1 MLTFRKAGIM
11 NGELVEH
18 PYQAL
23 MAEAKREREIVD
35 SPEAKRLQDAIFK
48 AVDAYSTFLERNV
61 LTWESGPDDPDWS
74 RLKAR
79 ALVVTV
85 DYGLMNGIQID
96 LKDGALDR
104 VYGNGVN
111 PDPPELGPPDIPLRK
126 RRTDE

>member
-1 MLTFRKAGIM
+1 MDGK
-11 NGELVEH
+11 LVEH
-18 PYQAL
+18 PHHDL

-35 SPEAKRLQDAIFK
+35 SAEAEALRDAIFK
-48 AVDAYSTFLERNV
+48 AVDAYSTFLERNG
-61 LTWESGPDDPDWS
+61 LTWEFGPYDPDWP

-111 PDPPELGPPDIPLRK
+111 PDPHDLGPPDIPHK
-126 RRTDE
+126 QRTDYEWHVDD